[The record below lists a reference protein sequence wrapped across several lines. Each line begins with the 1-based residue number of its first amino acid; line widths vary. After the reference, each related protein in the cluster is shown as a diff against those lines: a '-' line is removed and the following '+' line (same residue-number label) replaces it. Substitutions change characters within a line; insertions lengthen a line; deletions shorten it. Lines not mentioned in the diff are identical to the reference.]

1 MRDVAAA
8 EFLISMLLWFIR
20 SSTIK
25 SHNVPS
31 KISSDASN
39 DTETHRS
46 SSQIPYSKLTHR
58 EKLIRQKEMKQKV
71 NHPSLL
77 IAALQLSPP

>member
-25 SHNVPS
+25 SRNIPS

-39 DTETHRS
+39 DTETHQS

-58 EKLIRQKEMKQKV
+58 EKLKRQKEMKQKV
-71 NHPSLL
+71 NYPSRL
-77 IAALQLSPP
+77 ITTLQLSPP